1 MCDHS
6 ESIDRPSDAGSTAAV
21 QETVLP
27 TAEDSD
33 DLSMVKS
40 LLQDPL
46 LSDLPMNPTLEE
58 VKSLIAIEEGR
69 AFKIR
74 VERTGLEDIP
84 LVVHQATCV
93 QEIKKLIQTAVKQM
107 MRKKGVKKSINWKYI
122 WRTHCLVLYG
132 EKLLNDKT
140 AVSALGIKNDT
151 VLKFERHIIRREK
164 RSRSREHKG
173 LRHPV

>member
-6 ESIDRPSDAGSTAAV
+6 ESIDRPSDTGSTAAV

-33 DLSMVKS
+33 HLSMVKS

-74 VERTGLEDIP
+74 VERTGLEDIRELMLIKP
-84 LVVHQATCV
+84 LSNYQA
-93 QEIKKLIQTAVKQM
+93 
-107 MRKKGVKKSINWKYI
+107 
-122 WRTHCLVLYG
+122 
-132 EKLLNDKT
+132 
-140 AVSALGIKNDT
+140 
-151 VLKFERHIIRREK
+151 RRC
-164 RSRSREHKG
+164 
-173 LRHPV
+173 